1 MDLSH
6 PLFRPDRELTVLPR
20 DVAAVTSVLG
30 LGGASA
36 TASAQQQLDA
46 PAPDRFHP
54 AHGSFDAAVAAAL
67 WRWRDEGRDGGA
79 PG

>member
-1 MDLSH
+1 LDLSH

-20 DVAAVTSVLG
+20 DVAAA
-30 LGGASA
+30 ASA
-36 TASAQQQLDA
+36 IGTPAASPTAAVQQQLDA

-67 WRWRDEGRDGGA
+67 WRWRRE
-79 PG
+79 